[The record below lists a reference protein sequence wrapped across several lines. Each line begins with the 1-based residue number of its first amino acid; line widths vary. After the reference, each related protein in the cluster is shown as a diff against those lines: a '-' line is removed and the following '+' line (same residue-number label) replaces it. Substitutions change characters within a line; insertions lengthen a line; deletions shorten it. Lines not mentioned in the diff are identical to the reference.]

1 MDCSQVKYFER
12 IILKRVISK
21 CGIPIWGIP
30 KKGICGFVKLSRES
44 CKLTGGSGQIRSAT
58 KLPPFVSRL
67 PPKCYHTKRKTGLR
81 LRLEDLLEYFRFG
94 NLPGRYKNPFI
105 FFFFP
110 PLSKR
115 FHQITQPLPLSPM
128 YPVPFSHVHLNQG
141 FRNSSRTFLAQFG
154 LDSNKK
160 LFPENH
166 LH

>member
-1 MDCSQVKYFER
+1 MGCSRLKYFER

-81 LRLEDLLEYFRFG
+81 LRLEDLLEYFQFV
-94 NLPGRYKNPFI
+94 NPPGRYKNPFI
-105 FFFFP
+105 FSFTFFFP
-110 PLSKR
+110 PLSASIKSR
-115 FHQITQPLPLSPM
+115 NLSPYLPCLPSLSPM
-128 YPVPFSHVHLNQG
+128 FI
-141 FRNSSRTFLAQFG
+141 
-154 LDSNKK
+154 
-160 LFPENH
+160 
-166 LH
+166 